1 MSSRTM
7 TQFDFIIVGGG
18 SAGCVLAA
26 RLSEQPET
34 QVLLIEAGPRDW
46 HPMIHMPT
54 GEIFMVGSSV
64 DWQFK
69 SEPEP
74 RLGGYRVP
82 LPRGKVLGGS
92 SSINGQ
98 VYCRGHHRDY
108 DEWRQLGNE
117 GWDWESVLPYFRKA
131 ERWNGPAGA
140 LRGGDG
146 PLRTA
151 FGRYNNGLFD
161 AFIAAGKQAGYR
173 FNPDYN
179 GADQEGFVYTQYT
192 HTHRF
197 PMRCSA
203 ARAYVWPALKRK
215 NLTVWT
221 GARAERIVFSGKRAT
236 GVELTYRNERL
247 TATADREVILSAG
260 AYQSPQ
266 LLMLSGI
273 GDPQE
278 LARHNIACRHAL
290 PGVGRNLQDH
300 VGSYVQHRCLKPVTY
315 YNMRNPLKLAWAAA
329 QYALMGRGPLS
340 VFPMN
345 AMAFLKSDQAL
356 ERPDIQ
362 YYLVPTAM
370 NPNGSNDHWPGYHG
384 YNIHWCDLRPES
396 RGVVALNSAN
406 PLEAPRVTHNYLS
419 TKADQALNRTAFRLA
434 RELHAQKAFDQFR
447 GEEVEPGPA
456 CTSDADIDAFMGKFI
471 SSHYHP
477 VGTCKM
483 GSDDMAVVDASL
495 RVHGLDALRVIDA
508 SIMPKLV
515 GANTN
520 APTIMIAEKAADMI
534 TGVAASLPRWEAR
547 HSVNAIEQRREVEES
562 RAACA

>member
-1 MSSRTM
+1 MSSRTDSE
-7 TQFDFIIVGGG
+7 FDFVIVGAG

-26 RLSEQPET
+26 RLSEIPENK
-34 QVLLIEAGPRDW
+34 VLLIEAGPRDW
-46 HPMIHMPT
+46 NPMIHMPT

-74 RLGGYRVP
+74 RLGGYQVP

-117 GWDWESVLPYFRKA
+117 GWDWESVVPYFRKS
-131 ERWNGPAGA
+131 ENWKGRTTP
-140 LRGGDG
+140 LRGTNG

-151 FGRYNNGLFD
+151 FGRYNMGLFD
-161 AFIAAGKQAGYR
+161 AFIAAGREAGYP

-179 GADQEGFVYTQYT
+179 GEEQEGFVYTQYT

-203 ARAYVWPALKRK
+203 ARAYLWPAMRRA
-215 NLTVWT
+215 NLTVLT
-221 GARAERIVFSGKRAT
+221 KARVLQVTFDGKRAC
-236 GVELTYRNERL
+236 GVELEHRGRRL
-247 TATADREVILSAG
+247 AVKAGREVLLSAG

-266 LLMLSGI
+266 LLMLSG
-273 GDPQE
+273 
-278 LARHNIACRHAL
+278 
-290 PGVGRNLQDH
+290 VGKNLQDH

-315 YNMRNPLKLAWAAA
+315 YNMRNPLKLAWAAT
-329 QYALMGRGPLS
+329 QYVTAGRGPLS

-345 AMAFLKSDQAL
+345 TMAFLKSDPAL

-362 YYLVPTAM
+362 YYLVPNAM
-370 NPNGSNDHWPGYHG
+370 NPNGSHTYFPTYHG
-384 YNIHWCDLRPES
+384 YNIHWCGLRPES
-396 RGVVALNSAN
+396 RGTVSLKSAD
-406 PLEAPRVTHNYLS
+406 PKESPRVVHNYLS
-419 TKADQALNRTAFRLA
+419 TKADQALNRYAFRLA
-434 RELHAQKAFDQFR
+434 REIHAQSAFKPFR
-447 GEEVEPGPA
+447 GPEVDPGHG
-456 CTSDADIDAFMGKFI
+456 CTTDNDIDAFMARFI

-483 GSDDMAVVDASL
+483 GNDNGAVVDSKL
-495 RVHGLDALRVIDA
+495 RIHGLKSIRVVDA
-508 SIMPKLV
+508 SIMPLLV

-534 TGVAASLPRWEAR
+534 LGA
-547 HSVNAIEQRREVEES
+547 
-562 RAACA
+562 

>member
-1 MSSRTM
+1 MSSRPDSR
-7 TQFDFIIVGGG
+7 FDYIIVGGG

-26 RLSEQPET
+26 RLSEVPENK
-34 QVLLIEAGPRDW
+34 VLLLEAGPRDW
-46 HPMIHMPT
+46 NPMIHMPT

-64 DWQFK
+64 DWQFR

-74 RLGGYRVP
+74 RLGGYQVP

-117 GWDWESVLPYFRKA
+117 GWDWESVKPYFVKA
-131 ERWNGPAGA
+131 ENWNGPAGE
-140 LRGGDG
+140 LRGNKG

-151 FGRYNNGLFD
+151 FGRYKMELFD
-161 AFIAAGKQAGYR
+161 RFITAGKQAGYC

-179 GADQEGFVYTQYT
+179 GEEQEGFVYTQYT

-197 PMRCSA
+197 PLRCSA
-203 ARAYVWPALKRK
+203 ARAYLWPAMKRR

-221 GARAERIVFSGKRAT
+221 RAHALRVLFDGKRAS
-236 GVELTYRNERL
+236 GVEVEHGGRRVSV
-247 TATADREVILSAG
+247 TADREVLLSAG
-260 AYQSPQ
+260 AYHSPH
-266 LLMLSGI
+266 LLMLSGA
-273 GDPQE
+273 GDPAE
-278 LARHNIACRHAL
+278 LGRHGIDCHHPL
-290 PGVGRNLQDH
+290 PGIGKNLQDH
-300 VGSYVQHRCLKPVTY
+300 VGSYVQHKCLKPITY
-315 YNMRNPLKLAWAAA
+315 YNLRNPLKLAGAIASYVFA
-329 QYALMGRGPLS
+329 GRGPLS

-345 AMAFLKSDQAL
+345 AMAFLKSDPAL

-362 YYLVPTAM
+362 YYLVPNAM
-370 NPNGSNDHWPGYHG
+370 NPNGSESYFPRHHG
-384 YNIHWCDLRPES
+384 YNIHWCGLRPQS
-396 RGVVALNSAN
+396 RGEVALRSSN
-406 PLEAPRVTHNYLS
+406 PADLPRVTHNYLS
-419 TKADQALNRTAFRLA
+419 TEDDRRLNRYAFRLA
-434 RELHAQKAFDQFR
+434 RELHAQSAFDGVR
-447 GEEVEPGPA
+447 GEELDPGA
-456 CTSDADIDAFMGKFI
+456 GCQSDDEIDAFMARFI

-483 GSDDMAVVDASL
+483 GEDDGAVVDSRL
-495 RVHGLDALRVIDA
+495 RVHGLQNLRVVDA

-534 TGVAASLPRWEAR
+534 RQSSA
-547 HSVNAIEQRREVEES
+547 
-562 RAACA
+562 

>member
-1 MSSRTM
+1 MSSRTDHR
-7 TQFDFIIVGGG
+7 FDYVIIGAG
-18 SAGCVLAA
+18 SAGSVMAA
-26 RLSEQPET
+26 RLSEVPENR
-34 QVLLIEAGPRDW
+34 VLLIEAGPRDW
-46 HPMIHMPT
+46 NPMIHMPT

-74 RLGGYRVP
+74 RLGGYQVP
-82 LPRGKVLGGS
+82 LPRGRVLGGS

-108 DEWRQLGNE
+108 DEWRQLGNA
-117 GWDWESVLPYFRKA
+117 GWGWESVLPYFCKA
-131 ERWNGPAGA
+131 ENWKGGEND

-151 FGRYNNGLFD
+151 FGRYNMGLFD
-161 AFIAAGKQAGYR
+161 AFISAGKQAGYR

-197 PMRCSA
+197 PLRCSA
-203 ARAYVWPALKRK
+203 ARAYVWPAMKRK

-221 GARAERIVFSGKRAT
+221 KARTLRILFEGKRAT
-236 GVELTYRNERL
+236 GVEVERGGERL
-247 TATADREVILSAG
+247 TISADRELVLSAG

-266 LLMLSGI
+266 LLMLSGV
-273 GDPQE
+273 GDPAE
-278 LARHNIACRHAL
+278 LAQHTIDCKHAL
-290 PGVGRNLQDH
+290 PGVGKNLQDH

-315 YNMRNPLKLAWAAA
+315 YNMRNPLKLAVAAA
-329 QYALMGRGPLS
+329 QYVFAGRGPLS

-345 AMAFLKSDQAL
+345 AMAFLKSDKAL

-362 YYLVPTAM
+362 YYLVPNAM
-370 NPNGSNDHWPGYHG
+370 NPNGSSTYLPTYHG
-384 YNIHWCDLRPES
+384 YNIHWCGLRPES
-396 RGVVALNSAN
+396 RGSVSLRSSN
-406 PLEAPRVTHNYLS
+406 PLDTPRIIHNYL
-419 TKADQALNRTAFRLA
+419 TAKADQALNRYAFRLA
-434 RELHAQKAFDQFR
+434 RELHSQQAFDEFR
-447 GEEVEPGPA
+447 GEEVDPGLS
-456 CTSDADIDAFMGKFI
+456 CSTDADIDGFMAKFI

-483 GSDDMAVVDASL
+483 GHDDLSVVDDQL
-495 RVHGLDALRVIDA
+495 RVHGLDGLRVVDA
-508 SIMPKLV
+508 SIMPRLV

-520 APTIMIAEKAADMI
+520 APTIMIAEKAAEMLHQS
-534 TGVAASLPRWEAR
+534 G
-547 HSVNAIEQRREVEES
+547 
-562 RAACA
+562 